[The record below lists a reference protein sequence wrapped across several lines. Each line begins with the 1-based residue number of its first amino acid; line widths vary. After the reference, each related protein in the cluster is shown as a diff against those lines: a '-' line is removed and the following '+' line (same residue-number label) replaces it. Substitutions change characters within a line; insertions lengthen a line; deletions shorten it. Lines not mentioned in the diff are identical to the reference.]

1 MYHFFELINIFS
13 PLASLRCTL
22 CACYRVFDRPLAA
35 GATGTWPAAFR
46 AGPCR
51 TTRDGRSMRT
61 GAGRAARPPCLS
73 AEGLDPQRI
82 RPHNG
87 VPPNRSIRPIR
98 NRPRIARIR
107 GRPQRVGRTNRLLD
121 QFHGKTGCDDIRFG
135 MFIKRTPGM
144 ISAEAKPRNVLIPFI
159 QHKISIGTYNKMTDS
174 ADLRDPDQT
183 NGSSS
188 VPCFILRNRSSIPC
202 YLCKNR
208 TFRFAHSYFA

>member
-22 CACYRVFDRPLAA
+22 CACYRVLDPPLAA

-61 GAGRAARPPCLS
+61 GAGRAARSPCLS

-159 QHKISIGTYNKMTDS
+159 QHKISTRYLQQNDRFSRSGGS
-174 ADLRDPDQT
+174 GPDQWFHFRPLFPT
-183 NGSSS
+183 TKQVFHPMLSRQNT
-188 VPCFILRNRSSIPC
+188 
-202 YLCKNR
+202 
-208 TFRFAHSYFA
+208 TFLFVHSYFA